1 MTGVSARTDE
11 QTAKLHEEHRPAR
24 TAIPSGVGGRSS
36 PARCLV
42 AAGLYL
48 VMSVG
53 VWWHMW
59 SSGPST
65 VMTCDCTDAGRMVWY
80 LEWSAFA
87 LAHGHQLLFSNWLFH
102 PGGFNLLTDTSA
114 PAISLAMSP
123 LTLLSGPVVAMNVAS
138 TLIPVV
144 TSLSMFWL
152 LQRWVRWAPAA
163 FVGGAAYGFSASVI
177 VQLSFGWLNLTC
189 LALLPLIVACLDE
202 LFIRQ
207 RRRPARVGAALAVL
221 MTVEF
226 FISTEM
232 VLIVALSGVIATV
245 LLVGYGWLHE
255 RAEVRQRGRYALTG
269 MGASVALAA
278 VLLAYPAWFFLAG
291 PAHLS
296 GMVWSTDVPGNLGN
310 SLSNFWSHLGQWG
323 PINSRQL
330 AQEAPTLGGYVG
342 PASPSPSYLGPGLLL
357 VLVAGTLVWRSD
369 RRLWFFGGLGV
380 ITAAISLRVGGGRWG
395 PWSVVYHLPLFDNVV
410 QSRFV
415 AVFGLCAAVMAAII
429 VDRSRS
435 GTLEWLAHR
444 HDGDQ
449 AITTRGRA
457 PTASRWWAGGAA
469 VVVALVALVPVI
481 AVLAPN
487 LPLTMQPVTVPHWFQ
502 TTADRLPP
510 GQVLLTYPFATADSQ
525 ASVPWQAIERM
536 HYKMAGGGGPAG
548 TVARAGSNQVGFS
561 VLRSASVPLLPPPA
575 LTASN
580 LEAVRSAMHNWGV
593 TMVVVPDDAGLPSFQ
608 TARGTKY
615 GVAFFTVVLGS
626 APIRQDGAW
635 VWPVAATLAPP
646 VAIAESVFDT
656 CVGSGTEGQESVAH
670 VGRCVLRSSQLGG
683 GSG

>member
-1 MTGVSARTDE
+1 
-11 QTAKLHEEHRPAR
+11 
-24 TAIPSGVGGRSS
+24 
-36 PARCLV
+36 
-42 AAGLYL
+42 
-48 VMSVG
+48 MSVG

-59 SSGPST
+59 STGPST

-87 LAHGHQLLFSNWLFH
+87 LAHGHQFLFSNWLFH
-102 PGGFNLLTDTSA
+102 PGGFNLLADTSA

-123 LTLLSGPVVAMNVAS
+123 LTLVSGPVTAMNVAS
-138 TLIPVV
+138 TLIPAL
-144 TSLSMFWL
+144 TALSMFWL

-163 FVGGAAYGFSASVI
+163 FVGGVAYGFSASVI

-207 RRRPARVGAALAVL
+207 RLRPARVGAALAVL

-226 FISTEM
+226 FVSTEM
-232 VLIVALSGVIATV
+232 VLIVSLSGVIATV
-245 LLVGYGWLHE
+245 LLVGYAGLHD
-255 RAEVRQRGRYALTG
+255 RAELRRRGRYALTG
-269 MGASVALAA
+269 IGASVALAV
-278 VLLAYPAWFFLAG
+278 VLLAYPVWFFLVG

-310 SLSNFWSHLGQWG
+310 SFSNFWSHLGQWG

-330 AQEAPTLGGYVG
+330 AQEAPALGGYAG

-357 VLVAGTLVWRSD
+357 VMAAGTIVWRSD

-380 ITAAISLRVGGGRWG
+380 ITAAISLRVGGDRWG
-395 PWSVVYHLPLFDNVV
+395 PWSVVYHLPFFDNVV

-435 GTLEWLAHR
+435 GTLEWLTHR
-444 HDGDQ
+444 HGEHQ
-449 AITTRGRA
+449 ATTVRGRA
-457 PTASRWWAGGAA
+457 PTASRWWAGAMAA
-469 VVVALVALVPVI
+469 AVALVALLPVI
-481 AVLAPN
+481 AVLGPN
-487 LPLTMQPVTVPHWFQ
+487 LPLTMQPVTVPHWFE

-510 GQVLLTYPFATADSQ
+510 GEVLLTYPFATADSQ

-561 VLRSASVPLLPPPA
+561 VLRSASVPLLRPPA

-580 LEAVRSAMHNWGV
+580 LEAVRKAVHNWGV
-593 TMVVVPDDAGLPSFQ
+593 TMAVVPDDTGLPSFQ

-615 GVAFFTVVLGS
+615 GVAFFTAVFGS
-626 APIRQDGAW
+626 APIHQDGAW
-635 VWPVAATLAPP
+635 VWPVVAKSPPP
-646 VAIAESVFDT
+646 VVITESAFDT
-656 CVGSGTEGQESVAH
+656 CVGSGTEGADSLTDVA
-670 VGRCVLRSSQLGG
+670 GCVLASTHLGG
-683 GSG
+683 VSG